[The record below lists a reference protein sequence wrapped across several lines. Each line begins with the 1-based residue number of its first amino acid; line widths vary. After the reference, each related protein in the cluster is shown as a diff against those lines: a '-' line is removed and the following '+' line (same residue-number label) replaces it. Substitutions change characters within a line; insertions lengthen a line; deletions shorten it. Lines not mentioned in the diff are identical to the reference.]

1 MMAGSNKRAA
11 SSISATPPR
20 KTRSAT
26 SAEQQASA
34 HVNTAKVSRRS
45 VRTNGPITCCDFGLD
60 RVEKYRNADFC
71 HPCKLWDEN
80 LGGRASRNSERFRC
94 QRTHQSLTS
103 PQLRSSKWFMRNKE
117 PINAANEEPM
127 EEHRSQGR
135 KANSPRRRSNNKFYG
150 SCYYWSKLQACRMEK
165 AADMEK
171 LTAEVEMLKARLAKA
186 DAAKSK
192 YHTDLKKTKR
202 LLSKF
207 EIRMEKLLAKKKNEK
222 PVSVI
227 EGIHSALDQLIS
239 SYYSK
244 FHLKTLLKDI
254 CDAFWTWRSG
264 ATQDTLLEKSRSH
277 FREHVFSPLKIC

>member
-1 MMAGSNKRAA
+1 M
-11 SSISATPPR
+11 PP
-20 KTRSAT
+20 
-26 SAEQQASA
+26 
-34 HVNTAKVSRRS
+34 
-45 VRTNGPITCCDFGLD
+45 
-60 RVEKYRNADFC
+60 
-71 HPCKLWDEN
+71 
-80 LGGRASRNSERFRC
+80 
-94 QRTHQSLTS
+94 
-103 PQLRSSKWFMRNKE
+103 M
-117 PINAANEEPM
+117 
-127 EEHRSQGR
+127 RSQWKNIGHR
-135 KANSPRRRSNNKFYG
+135 DEKQIPPDEEVITSFMVVVTIGVSYRPVGWK
-150 SCYYWSKLQACRMEK
+150 K

-227 EGIHSALDQLIS
+227 EGIHSALDKLIS

-264 ATQDTLLEKSRSH
+264 ATQDGFLEKSRSH
-277 FREHVFSPLKIC
+277 LREHVFSP